1 MPESTRRNFM
11 QRSSLGVASAAA
23 LPLASVVRSAHAAEA
38 NSQINFGLICCGG
51 RGPGVAED
59 WNKQPGVK
67 ITYAC
72 DVHEGRL
79 AKAAKAL
86 GIPSS
91 HAVAD
96 MRRIMDDPDVDAVYI
111 AAPDH
116 WHAPAAIMAC
126 NAGKHVYVEKPCSHT
141 VQEGRMLIEAARRN
155 DRVVQHGTQVR
166 STPMFIEAIQLL
178 REGIIGDILVCRA
191 WNVQKRDNI
200 GHGKPTNPPPE
211 LNYEDWVGPAEKD
224 PYQENCLRGWHF
236 RYNYGTGGIGNDG
249 IHDVDYARWGLGVET
264 HPSKISGGGG
274 KYFFDDDQQFPDT
287 QQVVFEYP
295 GDGTPGDKRMFVYEQ
310 RLWSTNFPSVYN
322 VDSGVEYYGK
332 NGRMFLSRR
341 GKIQVLDARNKKQKV
356 RIETMGQDTAAHIA
370 DFVDAV
376 RNNRRPNCDIEI
388 GHLTASLCHL
398 GNISTRLGRSLRFDP
413 DTEHVLGDE
422 EADQMMSRQYRA
434 HWGAPKSG
442 VA

>member
-1 MPESTRRNFM
+1 MAETTRRNFM
-11 QRSSLGVASAAA
+11 QRSSLGVAGAAA
-23 LPLASVVRSAHAAEA
+23 LPLASVVCRGHAAEA
-38 NSQINFGLICCGG
+38 TAQINVGLIGCGG

-59 WNKQPGVK
+59 WNKQPGVRV
-67 ITYAC
+67 THAC

-86 GIPSS
+86 NIPSGN
-91 HAVAD
+91 AVAD

-141 VQEGRMLIEAARRN
+141 VHEGRMLIEAARRN

-166 STPMFIEAIQLL
+166 STPMFIEAIQKL
-178 REGIIGDILVCRA
+178 REGIIGDVLVCRA
-191 WNVQKRDNI
+191 WNVQKRENI
-200 GHGKPTNPPPE
+200 GHGKPTDPPPE

-356 RIETMGQDTAAHIA
+356 RIETMGQDTEAHIA
-370 DFVDAV
+370 DFIDAV

-398 GNISTRLGRSLRFDP
+398 GNISTRLGRSLKFDP
-413 DTEHVLGDE
+413 DTERVLGDD
-422 EADQMMSRQYRA
+422 EADQLMSRQYRA